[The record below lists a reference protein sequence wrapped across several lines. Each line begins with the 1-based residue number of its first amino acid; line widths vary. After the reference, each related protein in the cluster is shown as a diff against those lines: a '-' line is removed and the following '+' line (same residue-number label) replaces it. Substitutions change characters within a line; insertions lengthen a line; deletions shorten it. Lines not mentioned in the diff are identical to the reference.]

1 MTFSLMGLDYVLL
14 RTMAGDIKQGHVAAA
29 RGASRTA
36 LLAVSTSAIIIGC
49 GLTLFGAP
57 LLQSITGKG
66 LEPGLLILSGI
77 AVLPITLTR
86 MATISLRGSG
96 GVLASL

>member
-1 MTFSLMGLDYVLL
+1 M
-14 RTMAGDIKQGHVAAA
+14 
-29 RGASRTA
+29 
-36 LLAVSTSAIIIGC
+36 
-49 GLTLFGAP
+49 TLFGAP
-57 LLQSITGKG
+57 LLQSMIGKG